1 MPKPILNVKRKLLY
15 LLLIVAVAGC
25 KKESKLAVTPP
36 VTKPTDT
43 TSVQIHFSLKAEYNP
58 KKLGTDSVKFTTV
71 GDSIFGVVPASS
83 NERSFALSF
92 SPFNADVKIDGVKQ
106 LSGMVTH
113 DFTNPVS
120 VTYTNNKGVEKT
132 YKIKISNF
140 TGIPI
145 LNLTTAG
152 PVVSKDDYVD
162 GSLIV
167 NSNGKYELQ
176 PDAIPLQIKG
186 RGNSTWDIMPKKP
199 YRLKFKTKTGML
211 GLPAAKNWVLLA
223 NYSDKTLVR
232 NSIAFEMAHQFGSD
246 YAPHGRYVEVFMNKE
261 YLGSYTLCEQVELNP
276 GRVDITELKPK
287 DNGADVITGG
297 YLLELDQ
304 RLDADKYFWS
314 SQNLP
319 FTIKS
324 PDAISDAQLAYISG
338 YVNQME
344 TALFSN
350 DFADPEKGYAK
361 YINVDS
367 FIAWFLVKEI
377 MKDSDAK
384 DFSSD
389 FYYKER
395 GGKLG
400 MGPVWDFDLS
410 GGNTDYTDAGLPTGW
425 WIKDSKWFSRLFQD
439 PAFKAKVRARWTE
452 LKVSAI
458 PNIFASIDRGAAY
471 LDLSQQQNFKKW
483 DILGIYV
490 WPNTYIGGTYPNE
503 VNHLKEWL
511 HTRIDWMDA
520 NL

>member
-1 MPKPILNVKRKLLY
+1 MRKKILY
-15 LLLIVAVAGC
+15 LLLIAAVTGC
-25 KKESKLAVTPP
+25 KKESKQVVPPP
-36 VTKPTDT
+36 VTPTTDT
-43 TSVQIHFSLKAEYNP
+43 TSVPIHFSLKAEYNP
-58 KKLGTDSVKFTTV
+58 KKLGTDSVIFTTV
-71 GDSIFGVVPASS
+71 GDSIFGVVPAMS
-83 NERSFALSF
+83 NEKNFTLSF
-92 SPFNADVKIDGVKQ
+92 SPFNADVKVGNQRQ
-106 LSGMVTH
+106 LSGMVAH
-113 DFTNPVS
+113 DFTNPVTF
-120 VTYTNNKGVEKT
+120 TYTDKNGKAKD

-145 LNLTTAG
+145 LNLTTSG
-152 PVVSKDDYVD
+152 PVVSKDNYVD

-167 NSNGKYELQ
+167 NSNGKFDLQ

-186 RGNSTWDIMPKKP
+186 RGNSTWDMPKKP

-223 NYSDKTLVR
+223 NYSDKSLVR
-232 NSIAFEMAHQFGSD
+232 NSIAFEMARQFGSD

-261 YLGSYTLCEQVELNP
+261 YLGSYTLCEQVEVNP
-276 GRVDITELKPK
+276 GRVDITELKAK

-304 RLDADKYFWS
+304 RLDAPKYFRS
-314 SQNLP
+314 SQDLP

-324 PDAISDAQLAYISG
+324 PDAISDAQLAYITD
-338 YVNQME
+338 YVNQTE
-344 TALFSN
+344 KALFSA
-350 DFADPEKGYAK
+350 DFADADKGYAK
-361 YINVDS
+361 FINVDS

-439 PAFKAKVRARWTE
+439 PAFKAKVKARWLA
-452 LKVSAI
+452 LKAGAI

-471 LDLSQQQNFKKW
+471 LDLSQKQNLKN
-483 DILGIYV
+483 GISWV
-490 WPNTYIGGTYPNE
+490 FTYGQIP
-503 VNHLKEWL
+503 
-511 HTRIDWMDA
+511 I
-520 NL
+520 